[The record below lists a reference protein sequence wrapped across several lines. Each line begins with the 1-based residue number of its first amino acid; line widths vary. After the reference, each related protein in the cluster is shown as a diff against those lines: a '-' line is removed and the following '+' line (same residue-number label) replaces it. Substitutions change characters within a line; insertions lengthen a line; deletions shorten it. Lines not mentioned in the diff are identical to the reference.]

1 MKSTLQNLNPTLV
14 NSLFWLGI
22 GVMAA
27 GLSAGV
33 ISGVWS
39 AIPIGLVS
47 GGLVLTV
54 IWLVLRWQMSPPSAG
69 GWWRLRSVQAGTNAI
84 LTTVAVGVILA
95 GVNFLA
101 ARTPAQIDFTEA
113 QLFSVA
119 PQTQKIMK
127 QLKQPVKVMVF
138 SAEAAPQQRSLLEQ
152 YQRINPD
159 RFKFEFIDPQA
170 QPLLTQK
177 YKITTSGEV
186 VLEVGDKTK
195 TVGSTLTESNLT
207 SALATLTQDKKVN
220 VTVIQGHGEA
230 AFTGDTPESL
240 SLAIE
245 ELKKREINVTE
256 LNFAKQKSIPADT
269 NVLIIAGPKRPFEA
283 VEIKQLENFVKAGK
297 SIFLMTDAG
306 FKTGLEPLLKNWGV
320 TLDNRLILDASGTGQ
335 QFGLGPAVPLVTQ
348 YGEHPIT
355 KDFAQGRSFFPLAQA
370 VSVKPPSGDTQST
383 DLLQTSDQSWAE
395 ADADNQTEIKFDSTR
410 DRQGPLTIGV
420 ALTQKVQSTT
430 PQPSPSPPPTKT
442 NATPPQPEARM
453 VIIGD
458 TDFATNGAFG
468 KALNGDVFLNAVTW
482 LGSGQDDPT
491 LSIRPKEQ
499 TERRVELSPMQWRS
513 LVLGSLGLPAIAFL
527 GAGYLWWQRR

>member
-1 MKSTLQNLNPTLV
+1 VKSTLQNLNPTLV

-22 GVMAA
+22 GVMVA

-33 ISGVWS
+33 VSGVWS

-54 IWLVLRWQMSPPSAG
+54 IWLVLRWQMAPPSAG
-69 GWWRLRSVQAGTNAI
+69 GWWRLRSFQAGTNAV
-84 LTTVAVGVILA
+84 LTTVAVVVILA

-113 QLFSVA
+113 RLFSVA
-119 PQTQKIMK
+119 PQTRQIMK

-138 SAEAAPQQRSLLEQ
+138 SAEAASQQRSLLEQ
-152 YQRINPD
+152 YQRINSE

-186 VLEVGDKTK
+186 VLEVGTKTK
-195 TVGSTLTESNLT
+195 TVGSTLTESSLT

-220 VTVIQGHGEA
+220 IAVVQGHGEA
-230 AFTGDTPESL
+230 AFTGDTPEGL

-256 LNFAKQKSIPADT
+256 LNFAQQKSIPADT

-283 VEIKQLENFVKAGK
+283 AELKQLESFLKSGK
-297 SIFLMTDAG
+297 SLLLMVDAG

-320 TLDNRLILDASGTGQ
+320 TLDNRLVLDASGTGQ

-355 KDFAQGRSFFPLAQA
+355 KDFAKGRSFFPLAQA
-370 VSVKPPSGDTQST
+370 VTVKPPSGDTQST
-383 DLLQTSDQSWAE
+383 DLMQTSDQSWAE
-395 ADADNQTEIKFDSTR
+395 ADADNQTEVQFNPNR

-420 ALTQKVQSTT
+420 ALTQKVQST
-430 PQPSPSPPPTKT
+430 SPSPAASKPDSAPPPTAAK
-442 NATPPQPEARM
+442 M
-453 VIIGD
+453 VVIGD

-468 KALNGDVFLNAVTW
+468 KALNGDVFLNSVTW

-499 TERRVELSPMQWRS
+499 TERRVELNPMQWRS
-513 LVLGSLGLPAIAFL
+513 LVLASLGLPGIAFL
-527 GAGYLWWQRR
+527 GAAYLWWQRR